1 MPILKLIPACKD
13 YIWGGTKLITDYHK
27 DFSGERLAE
36 TWELSCHPDGPSVI
50 ANGTFAGRTLRE
62 YIADKGFRVIP
73 KKIAKKYVG
82 HSPDFI
88 ESLYYHEIFD
98 LYKKRH
104 NKPKGLW
111 LI

>member
-1 MPILKLIPACKD
+1 VPLAQILQK
-13 YIWGGTKLITDYHK
+13 
-27 DFSGERLAE
+27 ERKAIRRHQDS
-36 TWELSCHPDGPSVI
+36 T
-50 ANGTFAGRTLRE
+50 
-62 YIADKGFRVIP
+62 DKGFRVIP